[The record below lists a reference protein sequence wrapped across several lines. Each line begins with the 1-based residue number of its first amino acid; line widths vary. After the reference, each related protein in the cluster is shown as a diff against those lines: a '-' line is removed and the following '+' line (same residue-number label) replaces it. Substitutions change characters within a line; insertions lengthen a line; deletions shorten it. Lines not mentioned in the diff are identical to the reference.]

1 MASIREQIVL
11 SRVAALGAP
20 GKPAGLRVH
29 RSKRKPI
36 EQDKLPAIVV
46 YQLGE
51 ETKRKGGD
59 WGPLYEHTFALALEV
74 RVKGEAPDAALDPH
88 IVWAQ
93 KTMVGD
99 QTAGGF
105 AKSVEFVGAQWQE
118 AASNQPLGAARL
130 DFIVTYLAKA
140 SDPEVQ

>member
-1 MASIREQIVL
+1 MASIREQITA
-11 SRVAALGAP
+11 SRVTALGGP

-29 RSKRKPI
+29 RSRRKPI
-36 EQDKLPAIVV
+36 EQDKLPAMVV

-59 WGPLYEHTFALALEV
+59 WGPLYEHELALAVEV
-74 RVKGEAPDAALDPH
+74 RVKGDPPDQQLDPYV
-88 IVWAQ
+88 VWAQ

-99 QTAGGF
+99 QTAGGL
-105 AKSVEFVGAQWQE
+105 AKKVEFVGAQWQE

-140 SDPEVQ
+140 NDPEAQ